1 MVRISMEVWY
11 SLLADVGLLSHISLG
26 VIDIYEGEF
35 PEEAGDPA
43 EHPPIARITL
53 DGKNWE
59 EGLPEGGL
67 NFEAREVPLPYL
79 KKPDN
84 DRWVLKAL
92 ATGKADW
99 FRLRSNASEL
109 FCIEGVVSDPYYTL
123 YIGDGYLTE
132 GEERDIESFEIT
144 FAPLVIRTLD

>member
-1 MVRISMEVWY
+1 MVRISLELWH
-11 SLLADVGLLSHISLG
+11 SLLADLGLLSHISLG
-26 VIDIYEGEF
+26 VIDIYGGDM
-35 PEEAGDPA
+35 PDRAGDPA
-43 EHPPIARITL
+43 EEPPIARITL
-53 DGKNWE
+53 DGEDWV
-59 EGLPEGGL
+59 EGYPGGGL
-67 NFEAREVPLPYL
+67 NFKVEEVPLPYL

-144 FAPLVIRTLD
+144 FAPLVART